1 MLDPVHECMSRD
13 EMAVLQGKKLV
24 RTVQR
29 CYDNVPF
36 YHNKMKDMGLEPGD
50 IRGIEDIVKL
60 PFTTKEDLRNNY
72 PFGLRAV
79 PQSEIVRV
87 QGTSGTTGKLTVVPY
102 TRHDVDVWAESAGR
116 CLTMAGLTKE
126 DIIHVCYGYG
136 LFTGGLG
143 ADFAAQRIGAMAV
156 PMSAGN
162 TARQIMCMEDFGA
175 TALACTPSYALYL
188 AESIAEAGKVDAMK
202 LRVGIHGAEPWTEEM
217 RKKIQDILHIEC
229 FDIYGLCEITGPG
242 VAMDCRQHKGLHINH
257 DFFYPEIL
265 DPITHEPMD
274 DGELGE
280 LVFTTLEKEGMPLL
294 RYRTKDLTSID
305 YSTCECGRTLP
316 RISKFKGRTDDMKVI
331 RGVNVFP
338 TQVETVLLSMGG
350 DISNHYQM
358 IVDREN
364 NADRLTVMVEVCDSV
379 FSDEIGKLDALK
391 QKVAAGL
398 KQALGISVEVK
409 LVEPK
414 TIQRSEGKAKRV
426 IDNRNLV

>member
-1 MLDPVHECMSRD
+1 MLTQKPGIPEIREFTKNSAPLIHCITNPISIHDCANMILAVGARPIMAEHPEEVEEITEVSSALMLNLGNITDARIISMQRALSTANRKNIPVLLDLVGVTCSQLRRSF
-13 EMAVLQGKKLV
+13 AKQLLSQGVFSVIKG
-24 RTVQR
+24 
-29 CYDNVPF
+29 N
-36 YHNKMKDMGLEPGD
+36 
-50 IRGIEDIVKL
+50 I
-60 PFTTKEDLRNNY
+60 
-72 PFGLRAV
+72 
-79 PQSEIVRV
+79 SEILAAAELPYH
-87 QGTSGTTGKLTVVPY
+87 GTGI
-102 TRHDVDVWAESAGR
+102 D
-116 CLTMAGLTKE
+116 
-126 DIIHVCYGYG
+126 
-136 LFTGGLG
+136 
-143 ADFAAQRIGAMAV
+143 
-156 PMSAGN
+156 
-162 TARQIMCMEDFGA
+162 
-175 TALACTPSYALYL
+175 
-188 AESIAEAGKVDAMK
+188 AGKEDAMK